1 MCIPTGFS
9 EISIFYSFIQA
20 LSDKTYCQKQITDNM
35 VKIDIFKMAAMKKC
49 QKMKSGNFRNLNIN
63 YHN

>member
-20 LSDKTYCQKQITDNM
+20 LSDKTYCQKQITDSM
-35 VKIDIFKMAAMKKC
+35 VKIDIFKMAAMEKC
-49 QKMKSGNFRNLNIN
+49 QKNEKWEFP
-63 YHN
+63 